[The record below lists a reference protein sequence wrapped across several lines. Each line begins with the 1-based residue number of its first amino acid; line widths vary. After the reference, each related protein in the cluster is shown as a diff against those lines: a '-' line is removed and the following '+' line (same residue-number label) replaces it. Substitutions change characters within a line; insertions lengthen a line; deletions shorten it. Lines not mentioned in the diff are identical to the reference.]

1 MIFEYWKSLIF
12 TNQQRFTR
20 WRWWFLIRGTC
31 AGGYCN
37 NINRFLFF
45 FNSEIAC
52 EILLLEF
59 DLKFGVMWLQIGETM
74 DRCGSKAFSQ
84 R

>member
-1 MIFEYWKSLIF
+1 MALVVFN
-12 TNQQRFTR
+12 TGDVR
-20 WRWWFLIRGTC
+20 RGIATI
-31 AGGYCN
+31 G
-37 NINRFLFF
+37 FFFF
-45 FNSEIAC
+45 FNSETVC
-52 EILLLEF
+52 ETLLLEF